1 SILERLGRFDGSSN
15 LPYPIS
21 VSQSCPFYG
30 SRHHLFCMDRKNARR
45 ILAILAGR
53 YPDRWARERYAASP
67 FEVLIT
73 TILSAQ
79 TTDKSVDAIRDEL
92 FSRFPGPQSLATA
105 DIAEVEEII
114 HSTGFFHMKAKHII
128 AASRTLV

>member
-1 SILERLGRFDGSSN
+1 
-15 LPYPIS
+15 
-21 VSQSCPFYG
+21 
-30 SRHHLFCMDRKNARR
+30 MDRKNARR

-53 YPDRWARERYAASP
+53 YPDRRARERYAASP

-79 TTDKSVDAIRDEL
+79 TTDKSVDAIRNDL

-105 DIAEVEEII
+105 DAAEVGGD
-114 HSTGFFHMKAKHII
+114 HSQHRVLSHEGQAHHRRFTDPRREVLPDRSPTPWRI
-128 AASRTLV
+128 S

>member
-1 SILERLGRFDGSSN
+1 AWSILERLGRFDGSSN

-21 VSQSCPFYG
+21 FSQSCPFYG

-67 FEVLIT
+67 F
-73 TILSAQ
+73 SADHDHPLCPDHRQ
-79 TTDKSVDAIRDEL
+79 VGGCHQE
-92 FSRFPGPQSLATA
+92 
-105 DIAEVEEII
+105 
-114 HSTGFFHMKAKHII
+114 
-128 AASRTLV
+128 